1 MGLEACLSNLAEP
14 KELLLRE
21 IRDGVRLIAAAMAE
35 PLRKRL
41 NEEFL
46 TSSQRKRMYLQFD
59 GLQPYDTIAGK
70 AGVTAE
76 AVRQFAVTLERVGLV
91 TFEKQGGKT
100 CPRRIL

>member
-1 MGLEACLSNLAEP
+1 MTAKTDE
-14 KELLLRE
+14 KTMILRE

-46 TSSQRKRMYLQFD
+46 TSAQRQKMYREFNGSQSYEV
-59 GLQPYDTIAGK
+59 IAKK

-76 AVRQFAVTLERVGLV
+76 AVRQFAVSLEQAGFLV
-91 TFEKQGGKT
+91 LDKQGAKT